1 MRRTLF
7 LFELIT
13 MAAAFAHGE
22 EAKREGHW
30 GDFTG
35 RIAYDGKPPLART
48 IIVPFGGAPLIDESL
63 MVNVDNGGIANVVVT
78 LVRSRHALLPA
89 HPSYEPEGE
98 ATVDLTIAAGR
109 LDPHITLLRTT
120 QLLQISNNLPGAP
133 PIQRSIRLRIVQ
145 RIHFWHLV
153 DRLKLSSSMW
163 KPPPCLLATTSIH
176 G

>member
-7 LFELIT
+7 LLGLIT
-13 MAAAFAHGE
+13 VAAAFAHGE

-89 HPSYEPEGE
+89 HPSYESEGE

-120 QLLQISNNLPGAP
+120 QLLQISNNLPGAANP
-133 PIQRSIRLRIVQ
+133 KIDPASNRPANPLLEPGRSAQVEFVHVETTPVPI
-145 RIHFWHLV
+145 
-153 DRLKLSSSMW
+153 
-163 KPPPCLLATTSIH
+163 
-176 G
+176 